1 MKKLIP
7 YILALIT
14 FMACTAEPQERTGM
28 DPSLEGKPVTITFSL
43 PDVPILSPSTKS
55 LDDKGDISGKAY
67 LDPEKLYLVVCG
79 ETQSIKYIRKAEV
92 KRKENGDP
100 ELTQV
105 SISSIDDYPLD
116 DEQGEQYVYMYTFTV
131 QLELSDR
138 PRTIHFLGNIDE
150 NQLITGSYSYQVLPT
165 LLSYEGKQA
174 YWQKVYVENIHA
186 DPDIPPVNGSY
197 SPDTYITNRL
207 KYVPLIRNYAKIQVT
222 DRTDKET
229 LKPEEQ
235 FELYSYAVIHYPLRG
250 SVVPYRYNA
259 NDKKDTFSFPF
270 GDGYSSISYRLS
282 GYEKCNFET
291 LEQLGYQG
299 HLPSGVTF
307 KDKDDIP
314 SEEEFINP
322 DGKTVIRYNENDPDQ
337 GIYVYERSIP
347 TASMEP
353 TFVIIRGK
361 FGNDKEYYF
370 YRLDLMETKQVN
382 NESIAQYYPIYRNFR
397 YNIELNRIS
406 SQGLS
411 TPLAA
416 AKSTG
421 AVDISADISMRHL
434 SDISNGQTRLVVE
447 PFMAWTYTGPPEKDE
462 YYYLYARF
470 FNNLNSDEPNMD
482 WGAVTVELEPMDD
495 QSADIL
501 TLYDDTGGEIHG
513 GGFFYP
519 KPQEVG
525 GVPGFRV
532 IRFRT
537 KEPGDKTKTQKIKII
552 GRNFSIYEEYP
563 LYREVEISLQSKQNM
578 TVTCNNPELSR
589 MTGSQQIVSVTIPA
603 GLPSSMFPLKFIM
616 EAEDK
621 TLTPDNKVQGNN
633 LPVQTGLSIS
643 DNADYAGKTTFQFVR
658 TLTLD
663 EYKRNT
669 HDGFCTFDSYFKSNR
684 PASATTVWVD
694 NEYFYK
700 KSVSFTNQAE
710 VYGHFY
716 VEADEICY
724 VRINIDNLEYKMDD
738 GDWNIYTKNGKIKLD
753 PTQRVYFRSN
763 SNTAY
768 NGGIFQCS
776 SKENMSNKEG
786 NFHVGGNIASL
797 LVGNNFETDGPG
809 IKSYTFLDF
818 FKSHTGLN
826 DASDLVIPMESAPGN
841 CFKSMFD
848 SCTGLLDSPKIL
860 PATSLGAT
868 CYRNMFYNC
877 SSLRSAPLL
886 PSQTAGSAYQRM
898 FYGCS
903 NLTVIKMRVST
914 YNKDNF
920 VSDGNTKWVAGV
932 AESGTIYLNSS
943 LPLSVEAMANIVPD
957 GWEVIRLA
965 PNSEDWYK

>member
-43 PDVPILSPSTKS
+43 PDVRVASLSTKS
-55 LDDKGDISGKAY
+55 IQDEGNITGEAY
-67 LDPEKLYLVVCG
+67 LDPERLYLVVCG

-92 KRKENGDP
+92 KRNENGDP
-100 ELTQV
+100 ELTPV
-105 SISSIDDYPLD
+105 SISSIDDYPLND
-116 DEQGEQYVYMYTFTV
+116 GETTVNMYTFTV

-222 DRTDKET
+222 DRTDKT
-229 LKPEEQ
+229 LNPEEQ

-322 DGKTVIRYNENDPDQ
+322 DGKTVIRYNENKPDQ

-447 PFMAWTYTGPPEKDE
+447 PFMAWTYTGPPEKED

-537 KEPGDKTKTQKIKII
+537 KEPGDRTKTQKIKII

-724 VRINIDNLEYKMDD
+724 VRINIGNLEYKMDD
-738 GDWNIYTKNGKIKLD
+738 GDFDIYPKNGKIKLD

-763 SNTAY
+763 SNTDY

-797 LVGNNFETDGPG
+797 LVGDNFETDGPG
-809 IKSYTFLDF
+809 IKKYTFLDF
-818 FKSHTGLN
+818 FKNHTGLN

-932 AESGTIYLNSS
+932 AGSGTIYLNSS
-943 LPLSVEAMANIVPD
+943 LSLSVEAMANIVPD
-957 GWEVIRLA
+957 GWEVIWLA

>member
-43 PDVPILSPSTKS
+43 PDVRVASLSTKS
-55 LDDKGDISGKAY
+55 IQDQDEGNITGEAY
-67 LDPEKLYLVVCG
+67 LDPERLYLVVCG

-100 ELTQV
+100 ELTPV
-105 SISSIDDYPLD
+105 SISLIDDYPLND
-116 DEQGEQYVYMYTFTV
+116 GETTVNMYTFTV

-138 PRTIHFLGNIDE
+138 PRTIHFLGNINE

-222 DRTDKET
+222 DRTDKT

-314 SEEEFINP
+314 SEEEFKNP
-322 DGKTVIRYNENDPDQ
+322 DGKTVIRYNENEPDQ
-337 GIYVYERSIP
+337 GIYVYERNIP

-361 FGNDKEYYF
+361 FGNDDKFYY

-482 WGAVTVELEPMDD
+482 WGAVTVELETMDD

-537 KEPGDKTKTQKIKII
+537 KEPGDRTKTQKIKII

-578 TVTCNNPELSR
+578 TVTCNNPELARS
-589 MTGSQQIVSVTIPA
+589 TGSQQIVSVTIPA

-663 EYKRNT
+663 EYNRNT

-684 PASATTVWVD
+684 PASATTIWVD

-700 KSVSFTNQAE
+700 KSVSFTNQVE

-724 VRINIDNLEYKMDD
+724 VRINIGNLEYKMDD

-776 SKENMSNKEG
+776 SNENMSNKEG

-797 LVGNNFETDGPG
+797 LVGDNFETDGPG

-826 DASDLVIPMESAPGN
+826 DASDLVIPMESAPSN

-848 SCTGLLDSPKIL
+848 SCTGLLRGPKIL
-860 PATSLGAT
+860 PATSLGDF
-868 CYRNMFYNC
+868 CYRNMFYGC
-877 SSLRSAPLL
+877 SNLISAPLL
-886 PSQTAGSAYQRM
+886 PSLTAKKAYQRM

-903 NLTVIKMRVST
+903 SLTEIRMKVDT
-914 YNKDNF
+914 YYKDNF
-920 VSDGNTKWVAGV
+920 VSDGTIWVAGV
-932 AESGTIYLNSS
+932 NPQGTIYLNVDLSLSS
-943 LPLSVEAMANIVPD
+943 QTSSNVIPAGWNFVLLPAN
-957 GWEVIRLA
+957 
-965 PNSEDWYK
+965 SQDWDN

>member
-55 LDDKGDISGKAY
+55 LDDKGDISGEHY

-105 SISSIDDYPLD
+105 SISSIDDYPLND
-116 DEQGEQYVYMYTFTV
+116 GETTVNMYTFTV

-322 DGKTVIRYNENDPDQ
+322 DGITVIRYNENEPDQ

-663 EYKRNT
+663 EYNRNT

-724 VRINIDNLEYKMDD
+724 VRINIGNLEYKMDD
-738 GDWNIYTKNGKIKLD
+738 GDWNIYPKNGKIKLD

-797 LVGNNFETDGPG
+797 LVGDNYETDGPG